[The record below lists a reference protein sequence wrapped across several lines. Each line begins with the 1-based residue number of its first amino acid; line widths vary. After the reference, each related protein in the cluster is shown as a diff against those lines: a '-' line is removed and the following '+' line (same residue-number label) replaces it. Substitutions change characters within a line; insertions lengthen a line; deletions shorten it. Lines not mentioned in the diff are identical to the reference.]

1 MSPAGETVIVHYF
14 LQLPIEISRS
24 IFNEYLKEK
33 SKYSLLQTTEKFN
46 LLRKQII
53 YLKLRRNESEK
64 FYLNR
69 GYRERVL
76 SCIESPQYQLHLG
89 LDKLFFEGDGSSAID
104 LGIVLPVHRLQV
116 NFFAEIINFHLIG
129 SNKPD
134 LLEINHCNS
143 SIDIEHCNG
152 ISTLSLSLCSK
163 IENIDKFSDIKVC
176 KLRSCPINP
185 MEWSMFS
192 SIQVFELFECG
203 SITDVSALAHI
214 SDLTL
219 GRCQNITNIDA
230 LTHNNSLTIDCCVN
244 IETISL
250 SDHPRDEVKIR
261 GVFNLLE
268 LTIAGT
274 VRKVQLDSLP
284 SLSQISLLDYVIELN
299 IEEADSL
306 ISLDNV
312 PYVQSISLVRCVSLE
327 EISPLLQ
334 VKSLEM
340 DECVSVKSI
349 KSLQFL
355 ENLKVYTTE
364 DLRSIEDLPLLTS
377 LKFRNC
383 DGIEKIANLPV
394 CTNYEVFL
402 SVDEFEEFEVVN
414 CPGYVKPTF
423 QAE

>member
-1 MSPAGETVIVHYF
+1 MSPASETVIVHYF

-24 IFNEYLKEK
+24 IFNKYLKEK
-33 SKYSLLQTTEKFN
+33 SKYSLLQTTEKFS

-53 YLKLRRNESEK
+53 YLKLRQDESEK

-69 GYRERVL
+69 GYRE
-76 SCIESPQYQLHLG
+76 
-89 LDKLFFEGDGSSAID
+89 K

-116 NFFAEIINFHLIG
+116 NFFAEITNFHLIG
-129 SNKPD
+129 STKPD
-134 LLEINHCNS
+134 LVEINHCNS
-143 SIDIEHCNG
+143 SIDIKHCKG
-152 ISTLSLSLCSK
+152 ISTVSLNLCSK
-163 IENIDKFSDIKVC
+163 IENIDKVSDIKVC
-176 KLRSCPINP
+176 KLRACPVNP
-185 MEWSMFS
+185 VEWSVFS
-192 SIQVFELFECG
+192 SLQVFELFECG

-214 SDLTL
+214 PDLTL
-219 GRCQNITNIDA
+219 GQCQNITNID
-230 LTHNNSLTIDCCVN
+230 
-244 IETISL
+244 
-250 SDHPRDEVKIR
+250 DEVKIR

-268 LTIAGT
+268 LTIAGK

-284 SLSQISLLDYVIELN
+284 SLSQISLLDYVNELN

-312 PYVQSISLVRCVSLE
+312 RYVQSISLIRCVSLE

-340 DECVSVKSI
+340 NECISVKSI

-394 CTNYEVFL
+394 CTNYEVYL

-414 CPGYVKPTF
+414 CPGYVNSTL